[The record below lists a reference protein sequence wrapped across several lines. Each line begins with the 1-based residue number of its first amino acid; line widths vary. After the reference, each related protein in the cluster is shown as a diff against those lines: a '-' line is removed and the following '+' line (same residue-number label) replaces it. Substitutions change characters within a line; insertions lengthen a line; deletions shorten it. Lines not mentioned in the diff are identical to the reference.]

1 MPFVVSCRLGG
12 SGAENANNAE
22 NAENAENGENA
33 KDYCANFLLTVS

>member
-22 NAENAENGENA
+22 NAENGENA